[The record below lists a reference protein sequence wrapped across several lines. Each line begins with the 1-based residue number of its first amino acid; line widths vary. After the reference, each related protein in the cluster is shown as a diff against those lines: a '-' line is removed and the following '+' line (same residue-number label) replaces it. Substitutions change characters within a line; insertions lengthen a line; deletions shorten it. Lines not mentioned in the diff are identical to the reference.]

1 LEAKFIRTC
10 RYAEWISSV
19 VLVYRKNGKLRV
31 CIDFRDLNKATP
43 MDGYPMPVAD
53 MLVDAAAGHK
63 VISFMDGNAGYNQ
76 IFMVEEDISKT
87 TFRCPGFIG
96 LFEWIV
102 MTFSLKNAGATYQRA
117 MNFIF
122 HKLIGKIVEIYIDDV
137 IVKSKGYKEHLADL
151 RETLEYTRK
160 HGLKMNPYK
169 CAFGVSADQFLGF
182 MVHERGIEVDK
193 KSMTTIDAVPPTS
206 KVELQSLLGK
216 ISFIRRFISNLSNK
230 VLPFSL
236 LLKLK
241 DDEEFKWGNA
251 QQKAF
256 EEIKEYMKN
265 PPVLVT
271 PRIGK
276 PFKLYISADNLTIGS
291 ALMQEFEGKER
302 VVFYLSRRLLDPE
315 TRYSPI
321 EKLCLCLYF
330 SCTKLRHYLLST
342 ECMVVPKVDVIKHM
356 LSMPIL
362 SGRLGKWMLAL
373 SEFDLRYE
381 SAKAVKGQV
390 MVDFI
395 T

>member
-1 LEAKFIRTC
+1 
-10 RYAEWISSV
+10 
-19 VLVYRKNGKLRV
+19 
-31 CIDFRDLNKATP
+31 
-43 MDGYPMPVAD
+43 
-53 MLVDAAAGHK
+53 
-63 VISFMDGNAGYNQ
+63 
-76 IFMVEEDISKT
+76 
-87 TFRCPGFIG
+87 
-96 LFEWIV
+96 
-102 MTFSLKNAGATYQRA
+102 MTFGLKNAGVTYQRA

-122 HKLIGKIVEIYIDDV
+122 HKLIGKIIEIYIDDV
-137 IVKSKGYKEHLADL
+137 VVKSKGYQEHLANL
-151 RETLEYTRK
+151 RETLECTRK
-160 HGLKMNPYK
+160 HGLKMNIYK
-169 CAFGVSADQFLGF
+169 CAFGVFAGQFLGF
-182 MVHERGIEVDK
+182 MVHERGIKVGK
-193 KSMTTIDAVPPTS
+193 KSMTAIDEAVPPTS

-216 ISFIRRFISNLSNK
+216 INFIKRFISNLSNK
-230 VLPFSL
+230 VLPFSP

-241 DDEEFKWGNA
+241 NDEEFKWGNA

-302 VVFYLSRRLLDPE
+302 VVFYLSRRLLDLE
-315 TRYSPI
+315 TRYSSI

-381 SAKAVKGQV
+381 SAKAVKG
-390 MVDFI
+390 
-395 T
+395 